1 MSASAGQI
9 SLRLAMSLD
18 GYIADDDGGY
28 EWIVPVPSPTLDT
41 EHQLPFDD
49 FLDDVDIVVMGRHCF
64 DQEQHR
70 DYVALGKKV
79 IVATSTPKLIATPV
93 EGVDFVGRDVVEVV
107 KAYRDQG
114 QHCFIFGG
122 GVLVQSFLA
131 ANAVDM
137 LTVGIVPVL
146 LGSGRALFLGGY
158 PPLDLS
164 LVDYAVQDGK
174 ARLVYRRRRA
184 APCRSHLSP

>member
-1 MSASAGQI
+1 
-9 SLRLAMSLD
+9 MSLD

-49 FLDDVDIVVMGRHCF
+49 FLADVDIVVMGRHCF
-64 DQEQHR
+64 DQKQHR

-79 IVATSTPKLIATPV
+79 IVATSAPKLIATPE

-107 KAYRDQG
+107 KAYRGQG

-146 LGSGRALFLGGY
+146 LGSGRPLFLGGY

-164 LVDYAVQDGK
+164 LVNYAVQDGK
-174 ARLVYRRRRA
+174 ARLIYRRR
-184 APCRSHLSP
+184 